1 MNKPL
6 LPLAKLNFKSE
17 FGALS
22 VCANAEG
29 ITHVNFIPQQ
39 GDEWLSRE
47 VDTNQA
53 LMGAGACAENGGCDS
68 YHLAKQHLLQAQL
81 ELTEYF
87 DGARRQFEVK
97 LAPKGTEFQCQ
108 VWHALSELEY
118 GESCSYADIASR
130 INRPKAVRAVGT
142 ANGANPIAIIVPCHR
157 VIGKNG
163 TLTGYAYGID
173 LKQKLLKLEGLNS
186 KG

>member
-1 MNKPL
+1 MNTLL

-17 FGALS
+17 FGVLS
-22 VCANAEG
+22 LCANAEG
-29 ITHVNFIPQQ
+29 LTHVNFIPQQ
-39 GDEWLSRE
+39 GNDWLSRE
-47 VDTNQA
+47 VNTSQSLIDA
-53 LMGAGACAENGGCDS
+53 CDS
-68 YHLAKQHLLQAQL
+68 HGLAKQHLLQAKL

-87 DGARRQFEVK
+87 ASTRRQFNVK
-97 LAPKGTEFQCQ
+97 LAPRGTVFQCQ

-163 TLTGYAYGID
+163 ALTGYAYGID
-173 LKQKLLKLEGLNS
+173 LKQKLLTLEGLA
-186 KG
+186 